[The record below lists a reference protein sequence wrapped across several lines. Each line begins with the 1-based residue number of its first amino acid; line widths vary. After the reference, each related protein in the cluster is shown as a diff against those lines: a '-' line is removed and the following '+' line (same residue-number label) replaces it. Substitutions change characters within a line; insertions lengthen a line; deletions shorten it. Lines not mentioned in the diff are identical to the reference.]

1 MCGFAGFYGT
11 GDYNR
16 EEILDKMGE
25 MIADIYAMLYDENVS
40 DNLTYVN
47 RLKQIR

>member
-25 MIADIYAMLYDENVS
+25 MIAH
-40 DNLTYVN
+40 
-47 RLKQIR
+47 R